1 MALVLTRRLD
11 EAILLAGGEI
21 RITVAR
27 IGPETVRLA
36 IDAPRDIDIV
46 REELAWDPAAV
57 AEQCHAADRRVV
69 KQDTATIPEVI
80 SV

>member
-11 EAILLAGGEI
+11 ETILLAGGEI

-46 REELAWDPAAV
+46 REELFDAERLEKYHAPERRTAERNAAAV
-57 AEQCHAADRRVV
+57 AEVV
-69 KQDTATIPEVI
+69 